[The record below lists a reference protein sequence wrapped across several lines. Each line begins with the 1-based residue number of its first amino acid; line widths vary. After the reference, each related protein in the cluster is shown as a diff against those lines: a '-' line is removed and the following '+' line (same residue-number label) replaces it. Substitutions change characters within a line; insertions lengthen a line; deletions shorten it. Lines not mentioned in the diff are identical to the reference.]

1 MINTHLTLPL
11 GTLLTLVVAIG
22 GCNRPPRTDYAKLAL
37 VDVEGVATLDGEPL
51 SGATVVF
58 RDESGSFSS
67 AVTDAGGGYRLMF
80 DSAQPGVRP
89 GSKTVEITRNAV
101 GEEMDDRGTAKG
113 EGARRQAEVIPVKYN
128 RKSTL
133 RVDVTE
139 TSRRH
144 DFALESR

>member
-1 MINTHLTLPL
+1 
-11 GTLLTLVVAIG
+11 
-22 GCNRPPRTDYAKLAL
+22 
-37 VDVEGVATLDGEPL
+37 
-51 SGATVVF
+51 
-58 RDESGSFSS
+58 
-67 AVTDAGGGYRLMF
+67 MF